1 MARDGPKA
9 RGSILKGANF
19 RGPFSPKE
27 GGLQGEKKRGG
38 AGEGEAEGPRGRGSR
53 LGAEVDIQCTIYIL
67 RPLQRIFG
75 KYIFGGLLL

>member
-38 AGEGEAEGPRGRGSR
+38 AGEGGGGGS
-53 LGAEVDIQCTIYIL
+53 
-67 RPLQRIFG
+67 
-75 KYIFGGLLL
+75 